1 MEEFLMLAY
10 AGIIRIRSR
19 PSKRLGVE
27 DQRIVILY
35 LSRFN
40 RLS

>member
-1 MEEFLMLAY
+1 MLAY
-10 AGIIRIRSR
+10 AGIIRIRSK
-19 PSKRLGVE
+19 PKRVGFK